1 MYLYERIFWAIRNWF
16 APRRGGNFTLEVD
29 TLLTLRRIARQEK
42 RTPEEVAN
50 QYLDDALRDLQ
61 SQEENWRKWQSL
73 TPREQEVVALI
84 CLHYTSRQISAM
96 LAISPETVKSHVEH
110 IMEKFDVRDRNT
122 LRRLLSGWDFSQ
134 WEP

>member
-16 APRRGGNFTLEVD
+16 VPRRGDNFTLEVD

-50 QYLDDALRDLQ
+50 QYLDDALRDLR

-84 CLHYTSRQISAM
+84 CLHYTSRQIAAM
-96 LAISPETVKSHVEH
+96 LAISPETVKTHVEH
-110 IMEKFDVRDRNT
+110 ILEKFDVRDRNT
-122 LRRLLSGWDFSQ
+122 LRRLLSGWNFSR

>member
-1 MYLYERIFWAIRNWF
+1 MYLYERIFRAIRNWF

-29 TLLTLRRIARQEK
+29 TLHTLQRIARQEE

-61 SQEENWRKWQSL
+61 SQEEHWRKWQSL
-73 TPREQEVVALI
+73 TPREQEVAALI
-84 CLHYTSRQISAM
+84 CLHYTGRQIAAM
-96 LAISPETVKSHVEH
+96 LSISPETVKTHVEH
-110 IMEKFDVRDRNT
+110 ILEKFDVTDRNA
-122 LRRLLSGWDFSQ
+122 LRRILNGWDFSQ